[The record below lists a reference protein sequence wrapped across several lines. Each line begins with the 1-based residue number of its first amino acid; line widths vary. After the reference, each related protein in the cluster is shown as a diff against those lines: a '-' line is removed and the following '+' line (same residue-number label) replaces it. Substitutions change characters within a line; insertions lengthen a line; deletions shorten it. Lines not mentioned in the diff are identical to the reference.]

1 MTNWRPMKTQYNVNG
16 PLFPKQKSTI
26 KSSSSDSKDINV
38 IWQTYYL
45 KNVIIVIV
53 FV

>member
-26 KSSSSDSKDINV
+26 KADFINFY
-38 IWQTYYL
+38 QQKTR
-45 KNVIIVIV
+45 
-53 FV
+53 